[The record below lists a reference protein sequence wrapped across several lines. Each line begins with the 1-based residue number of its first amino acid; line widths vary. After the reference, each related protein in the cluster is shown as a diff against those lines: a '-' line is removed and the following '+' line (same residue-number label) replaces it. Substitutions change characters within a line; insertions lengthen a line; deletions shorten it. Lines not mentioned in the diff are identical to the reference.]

1 MYSWFR
7 RTLSRNISND
17 NENTQKLETSN
28 TSANHNNTVRKIEE
42 DEFYGVTSQ
51 LIEFVKSLNLDTFK
65 NFSIPEEENG
75 GIQTT
80 SGGVR
85 VDLSEWQQQ
94 HAIIILSKVKMVG
107 IQTQLETLETTM
119 KAQEES
125 LKTSLEEAVQKIE
138 GRFELFRQ
146 QQEAQ
151 MTGIKI
157 GFGSVQIMSRICLL
171 LFSLVECFPCIHLVV
186 FLIWYEL
193 QAIRLDKIRKM
204 ATEKEKVSDTNGI
217 ELEMTEAKQSSSSA
231 PP

>member
-7 RTLSRNISND
+7 RTLSRNNSNN
-17 NENTQKLETSN
+17 NENTQKLEASN
-28 TSANHNNTVRKIEE
+28 NSTNHNKTVRKIEE

-75 GIQTT
+75 GIHTT

-94 HAIIILSKVKMVG
+94 HAIIILSKVKELS
-107 IQTQLETLETTM
+107 QLRYTLCPRHM
-119 KAQEES
+119 KE
-125 LKTSLEEAVQKIE
+125 
-138 GRFELFRQ
+138 RQ
-146 QQEAQ
+146 
-151 MTGIKI
+151 
-157 GFGSVQIMSRICLL
+157 FWRIY
-171 LFSLVECFPCIHLVV
+171 FSLVKSYVTE
-186 FLIWYEL
+186 YEL